1 MTLRVVLIVS
11 LSLAVVLV
19 ALVATVRW
27 LEPRFAF
34 FPRAGEDVTPHDFD
48 VEFEPVS
55 IPTTDGER
63 LHGWWLRHPSP
74 RATILYF
81 HGNGG
86 NLSVWAPILA
96 GVVHHGYALLAF
108 DYRGYGL
115 STGRPTE
122 QGLYRDVDA
131 VLEHFAAAAPPDR
144 PRVYWGRS
152 LGVVMASYA
161 ATVHAPDGLI
171 LESGFPSAQSLLR
184 DSPLMFVLSRLAS
197 YRFPAAAFL
206 QARKTPTPVLVL
218 HGDHDRI
225 VPIAQGH
232 ALFEQ
237 LAGPKQF
244 VTIRGGDHN
253 DATPADPAAYW
264 QSVDAFISHLANR

>member
-1 MTLRVVLIVS
+1 VIGRVVLIVS
-11 LSLAVVLV
+11 LSLAAALV
-19 ALVATVRW
+19 ALVAAVRW

-34 FPRAGEDVTPHDFD
+34 FPSAGEDVTPRDFD

-55 IPTTDGER
+55 IGTTDGER

-86 NLSVWAPILA
+86 NLSKWAPILA

-131 VLEHFAAAAPPDR
+131 ALEHFAARAPVDR

-152 LGVVMASYA
+152 LGVVMAAYA

-206 QARKTPTPVLVL
+206 QRRKTITPALVI

-225 VPIAQGH
+225 VPMMQGE
-232 ALFEQ
+232 ALFDQ
-237 LAGPKQF
+237 LAGPKRF
-244 VTIRGGDHN
+244 VAIHGGDHN
-253 DATPADPAAYW
+253 DATPADPATYW
-264 QSVDAFISHLANR
+264 QSVDAFISHLAKR